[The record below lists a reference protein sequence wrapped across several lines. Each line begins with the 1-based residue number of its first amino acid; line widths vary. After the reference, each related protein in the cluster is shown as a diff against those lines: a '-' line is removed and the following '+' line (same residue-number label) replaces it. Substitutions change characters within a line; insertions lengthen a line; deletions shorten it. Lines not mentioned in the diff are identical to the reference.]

1 MIIIR
6 RRLLTFMRSWGEVN
20 HEGHEVNHEGHKG
33 DVGRVEAYI

>member
-1 MIIIR
+1 
-6 RRLLTFMRSWGEVN
+6 MRSWGEVN